1 MDHQPAGSR
10 PLRVLRVAHHA
21 VVGAWRER
29 ERQLIRS
36 GVDLTLVSA
45 NRWNEGG
52 RDMDLDVAGDSF
64 VLGVNTFGS
73 HPNAFFY
80 DPRSLW
86 RLFGEEWDLIDL
98 HEEPCAT
105 ATAEILALLRLRR
118 NTAPFVL
125 YSAQNIPKRYPIPIR
140 WTEQA
145 ALRRAAGAYVCN
157 VEAGAILHDK
167 GLRSSATL
175 IGLGTDLSVF
185 RPGLHEAPRSPLVVG
200 YAGRLEAYKG
210 VDVLLQA
217 IALHSNAQLRI
228 AGDGPERATLNEL
241 SASLGIEDRV
251 AFLGHIGA
259 QLPAF
264 YRELDVLVV
273 PSLPTKGWLE
283 QFGRVVVEA
292 MASGVP
298 VVASRSGALP
308 DVVGGA
314 GILVE
319 PNQPEQ
325 IVAALREV
333 AEVTRWQKLRA
344 LGLGHCQQYSWESV
358 AAQHRAFYDEVLNPP
373 VVDLAPQVVIV
384 AYGPPNLLRDALA
397 PLGDLS
403 VTVVDNSSLPET
415 RQVVE
420 ACGGH
425 YVDAGRNLGFGA
437 AVNVALASLEER
449 GLGRSD
455 VLLLN
460 PDAAISEA
468 AIDELAE
475 ALHEQSDIACVAPSQ
490 TDPSGSRTERVEWP
504 FPSPFASWLVALG
517 MGRLDRRKGFVIGSI
532 LLLNRAA
539 LDQVG
544 GFDERFFLYAEE
556 TDWQRR
562 AVGQGW
568 RIRYVPEVKG
578 THVGAGTS
586 SDEGVRS
593 TLFHTSQLVYMRKH
607 FGFVGSAVNR
617 AAVVVGSVLRM
628 VVVRGEPREA
638 ARWRLRFY
646 MRRVPGRPDEWT
658 GKRR

>member
-1 MDHQPAGSR
+1 MDHRPAGSR

-29 ERQLIRS
+29 ERELSRR

-52 RDMDLDVAGDSF
+52 RDVDLDIAGDRF
-64 VLGVNTFGS
+64 VWGVNTIGT
-73 HPNAFFY
+73 HPNGFFY
-80 DPRSLW
+80 DPFPLW
-86 RLFGEEWDLIDL
+86 RLLGERWDLIDL

-157 VEAGAILHDK
+157 TEAGAILQDK

-175 IGLGTDLSVF
+175 IGLGADLSVF
-185 RPGLHEAPRSPLVVG
+185 RPGAHAAPRAPLVIG
-200 YAGRLEAYKG
+200 YSGRLETYKG
-210 VDVLLQA
+210 VDVLLRA
-217 IALHSNAQLRI
+217 AALHPDAQLRI
-228 AGDGPERATLNEL
+228 AGDGPQRAVLEEL
-241 SASLGIEDRV
+241 SVSLGLEDRV
-251 AFLGHIGA
+251 VFLGHLGA
-259 QLPAF
+259 ELPAF
-264 YRELDVLVV
+264 YRDLDVLVV
-273 PSLPTKGWLE
+273 PSLPTRGWLE

-308 DVVGGA
+308 DVVGDA

-319 PNQPEQ
+319 PNQPQQ

-333 AEVTRWQKLRA
+333 TDPSRWRELRA
-344 LGLGHCQQYSWESV
+344 LGLEHCQQYSWE
-358 AAQHRAFYDEVLNPP
+358 AIGTRHRAFYDQVLSLSAEG
-373 VVDLAPQVVIV
+373 LAPQVVVV
-384 AYGPPNLLRDALA
+384 AYGSPNPLRDALA
-397 PLGDLS
+397 PLGQLS
-403 VTVVDNSSLPET
+403 VTVVDNSSMPET
-415 RQVVE
+415 RQLVE
-420 ACGGH
+420 ASGG
-425 YVDAGRNLGFGA
+425 YYIDAGGNLGFGA
-437 AVNVALASLEER
+437 AVNIALASLEKR

-460 PDAAISEA
+460 PDATITEA
-468 AIDELAE
+468 GIAELGE
-475 ALHEQSDIACVAPSQ
+475 ALHAQPNIACAAPSQ
-490 TDPSGSRTERVEWP
+490 TDPSGSHVERVEWP
-504 FPSPFASWLVALG
+504 FPSPLASWLVALG
-517 MGRLDRRKGFVIGSI
+517 LGRLDHRKGFVIGSI

-556 TDWQRR
+556 TDWQKR
-562 AVGQGW
+562 AVDQGW
-568 RIRYVPEVKG
+568 RIRYVPDVKG
-578 THVGAGTS
+578 THVGGGTS

-593 TLFHTSQLVYMRKH
+593 TLFHTSQLMYMRKH
-607 FGFVGSAVNR
+607 FGVIGDAVNR
-617 AAVVVGSVLRM
+617 VAVVVGSLLRI
-628 VVVRGEPREA
+628 VAGRGETRKA

-646 MRRVPGRPDEWT
+646 LGRASGRTED
-658 GKRR
+658 R